1 MTNIKQHDSTLL
13 VADASIFI
21 ATCLSAYFCR
31 RPHIHCDTYAP
42 NANFKNIAAKF
53 VCILTKMPTIHYRHL
68 HQYQQWFVILN
79 SPLLF
84 DAAPQT
90 RCISQITY
98 PEPEAEEQRSFHKR
112 QQLAEPLTHLFI
124 YLSIYHSAIMRNLI
138 QTSCLNSPVFTWSSA
153 STQSIYLLHMALFSA
168 PSNHCPPCSTLKS
181 ICLTLRC
188 F

>member
-1 MTNIKQHDSTLL
+1 MQARIS
-13 VADASIFI
+13 I
-21 ATCLSAYFCR
+21 ATCLPAYFCR

-98 PEPEAEEQRSFHKR
+98 PEPEAEEQRAFHKR
-112 QQLAEPLTHLFI
+112 QQLAVPLTHLFI
-124 YLSIYHSAIMRNLI
+124 SLLLYFPFCHHAKSNTDFMFQLACFHLVFGV
-138 QTSCLNSPVFTWSSA
+138 NSV
-153 STQSIYLLHMALFSA
+153 HMACSSA
-168 PSNHCPPCSTLKS
+168 PSKHCPPCTLKS
-181 ICLTLRC
+181 ICLTPLYI
-188 F
+188 

>member
-124 YLSIYHSAIMRNLI
+124 YLLIYFPFCHHAKPNTDFMFQLA
-138 QTSCLNSPVFTWSSA
+138 CFHLVFGVNSVHLSSPHGIILC
-153 STQSIYLLHMALFSA
+153 SFQAL
-168 PSNHCPPCSTLKS
+168 PTL
-181 ICLTLRC
+181 
-188 F
+188 